1 MLKGIEQERWPDGAT
16 WKIYT
21 FTNVNVYIFC
31 PKVNTPL
38 ATYLLFL
45 TVRPTIPIFPCMV
58 LLYTLT
64 LFLYIAGAFLAFG
77 WDHARR
83 TRRQEEWGFYL
94 LLLASCAALVIGSG
108 LR

>member
-1 MLKGIEQERWPDGAT
+1 
-16 WKIYT
+16 
-21 FTNVNVYIFC
+21 
-31 PKVNTPL
+31 
-38 ATYLLFL
+38 
-45 TVRPTIPIFPCMV
+45 MV